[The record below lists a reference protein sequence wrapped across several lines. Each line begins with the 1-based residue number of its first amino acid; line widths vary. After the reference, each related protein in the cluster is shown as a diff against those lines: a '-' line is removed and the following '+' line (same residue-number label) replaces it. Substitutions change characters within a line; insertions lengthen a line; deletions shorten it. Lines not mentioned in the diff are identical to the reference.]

1 MKIHRIFHLLL
12 GEVAEIL
19 EIVKIDVADQ
29 MMEVTEDVT
38 VSTTVGV
45 METTPPEVEVVAQ
58 VAVQAVAQVAEME
71 VALEEEMVA
80 EMEVVQAVA
89 QAVAQV
95 DALAA
100 EANHASIETIAHL
113 RVLAE
118 VVAVAGIT
126 KEHPEIITIGDLR
139 YRMIRITS
147 ETGFDILL

>member
-38 VSTTVGV
+38 VSTTAGV
-45 METTPPEVEVVAQ
+45 RETTPPEVEVVAQ
-58 VAVQAVAQVAEME
+58 VAV
-71 VALEEEMVA
+71 
-80 EMEVVQAVA
+80 

>member
-1 MKIHRIFHLLL
+1 
-12 GEVAEIL
+12 
-19 EIVKIDVADQ
+19 

-80 EMEVVQAVA
+80 EMEVV

>member
-1 MKIHRIFHLLL
+1 MKTHRIFHLLL

-19 EIVKIDVADQ
+19 EIVKTDVADQ
-29 MMEVTEDVT
+29 MMEGTEDVT

-45 METTPPEVEVVAQ
+45 METTPPEVEVEAQ

-71 VALEEEMVA
+71 VSLEAEMVA
-80 EMEVVQAVA
+80 GMEVVQAVA
-89 QAVAQV
+89 QV
-95 DALAA
+95 DAQAA

-118 VVAVAGIT
+118 VVAVVGIT